1 MPLHQIVPSSSTTL
15 IHTYLLLCL
24 FVSNIIN
31 ILLFFQDCK
40 WGEWEEWDDCPK
52 SCGNGGLQLQ
62 ERFREKIQEK
72 ISTDDE
78 FGKACTG
85 RNKQRRTCKPEFPC
99 TPATKE
105 IPSISFFEGTGPKT
119 PYPLEVDYPD
129 YGDYDYEN
137 MEYIDPEGE
146 FEKSILFK

>member
-1 MPLHQIVPSSSTTL
+1 MGIFFCLCLLNNLKSNKHI
-15 IHTYLLLCL
+15 TYL
-24 FVSNIIN
+24 FQV
-31 ILLFFQDCK
+31 QDCK

-99 TPATKE
+99 TPETEE
-105 IPSISFFEGTGPKT
+105 IPPISFFEGTGPKT
-119 PYPLEVDYPD
+119 PYPLAVDYPD
-129 YGDYDYEN
+129 YPDYDYET

-146 FEKSILFK
+146 FEKNIPF